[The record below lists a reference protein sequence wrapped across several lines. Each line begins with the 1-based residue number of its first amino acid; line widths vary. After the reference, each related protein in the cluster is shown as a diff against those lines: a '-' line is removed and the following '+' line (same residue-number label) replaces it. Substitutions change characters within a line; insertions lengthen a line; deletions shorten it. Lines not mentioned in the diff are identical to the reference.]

1 MALVRLKNV
10 GQAILFVDSLN
21 LVLRPN
27 EIRLFDEEKA
37 KNDSQLMQC
46 ILLGKVLVARMEG
59 DFVSYAEVKE
69 VPPAPPAPRIEAPRI
84 EAPFNPQPAVQPMD
98 KNAASVD
105 AVLEARKAYK
115 QGGRNLDDEPK
126 NSTPVVMFGDVPQR
140 KATSINSE
148 IAMPNYIN
156 PDDLI
161 GSKSD
166 GDLID
171 KDISDGDIIYA
182 DAADQIALGSEGIID
197 AREK

>member
-1 MALVRLKNV
+1 MALVRLKNI

-69 VPPAPPAPRIEAPRI
+69 SPPAPRIEAPVI
-84 EAPFNPQPAVQPMD
+84 EAPFNPKPAVQSMD

-105 AVLEARKAYK
+105 AVLEARKACK
-115 QGGRNLDDEPK
+115 QNGRNLDDEPK

-140 KATSINSE
+140 KTTSINSE
-148 IAMPNYIN
+148 IAMPNYID

-171 KDISDGDIIYA
+171 KDISDVDIIYA
-182 DAADQIALGSEGIID
+182 DEADKIALGSEGIID